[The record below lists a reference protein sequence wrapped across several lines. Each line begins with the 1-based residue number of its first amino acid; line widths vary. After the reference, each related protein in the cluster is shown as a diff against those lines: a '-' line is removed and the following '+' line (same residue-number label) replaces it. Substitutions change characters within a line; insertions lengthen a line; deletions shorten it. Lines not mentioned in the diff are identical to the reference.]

1 MRRDSNTEEVEDLYI
16 VRQNA
21 ILNESRCRHSI
32 RLNQVRFKLIHLS
45 RLYPLE
51 AQGFDPD
58 SSIVALLSLA

>member
-21 ILNESRCRHSI
+21 ILNGSRCRHSI
-32 RLNQVRFKLIHLS
+32 RLNQVRFKLIRLP
-45 RLYPLE
+45 RLYLLE

-58 SSIVALLSLA
+58 SFIVVLSLA